1 MISIVSS
8 LITYNSD
15 QRRSTLLITIKVD
28 HFVWNTCYP
37 ISGKGIYSL
46 FTFFIYTICF
56 CMKAIPENMYCI
68 IINIFTID
76 SPYGRSVFC

>member
-8 LITYNSD
+8 LITYNAD

-37 ISGKGIYSL
+37 ISGKCICSCIYL
-46 FTFFIYTICF
+46 FNLHYMFLHEGNTRKY
-56 CMKAIPENMYCI
+56 
-68 IINIFTID
+68 
-76 SPYGRSVFC
+76 VL